1 MRDKSISMLPHD
13 CWAFGP
19 LICLL
24 MRMFNRRC
32 AGARDDGLFRCL
44 SSNRGVEIASISCQR
59 VVSGD

>member
-1 MRDKSISMLPHD
+1 
-13 CWAFGP
+13 
-19 LICLL
+19 

-32 AGARDDGLFRCL
+32 AGARDDGLFQCL